1 MKWPLIFVFFASLSA
16 CDDSKNDTPILP
28 YVDTGVATDL
38 DAPDVG
44 DPATEVRA
52 ELMFPSDSAPGTTF
66 ESCLYASPIL
76 YKNDATEQILQAVG
90 PFIVALDPISGQE
103 IWRVEMPAP
112 EGEVA
117 VIIGTPEITAEK
129 LVVAYYATDSA
140 AASDAQPERLR
151 HRVAVVD
158 LKTQALDPAFPTI
171 ELTGSFEATGGGVV
185 PFLPSNALAR
195 AQVVIAK
202 VAGEMYGHAYVTFGN
217 VRDIQPWHG
226 FAFEI
231 DLDAWG
237 AGGDAITGK
246 LVTTPESD
254 CGQSGVSGS
263 RMRRCGG
270 GLWQPSGPL
279 IVPTTDSYEIILAPG
294 NGQLDLARN
303 DFANTLMR
311 VSPGLAFS
319 PDCDATACAD
329 FDSNAPATACVESCT
344 NLFIPRQEDAD
355 GPLRPESGVCDGL
368 TMFECWGK
376 LDYVGGSTPTL
387 VELPQA
393 GRLLA
398 YPTKDGA
405 VYLVDA
411 DELGI
416 MHDRLQLV
424 AVCGT
429 PDDTCRWDWAG
440 MIVNQPELTTVNGKP
455 VLIIPTFMPDKSHPA
470 GIVALEL
477 IDGPQAKLKV
487 LWQTPNF
494 STPESVT
501 RFREHSSRATIQN
514 VAAGLDVAWVVE
526 AKRQGPGR
534 LVGVRT
540 WDGKMVEDL
549 QMAGPGNRFTK
560 PLVVEDRVYVP
571 SCGNDRASGF
581 VEGYRV
587 LTEAP

>member
-1 MKWPLIFVFFASLSA
+1 MKYLTPLILCLAVAA
-16 CDDSKNDTPILP
+16 CDDPKTAPLD
-28 YVDTGVATDL
+28 YADTGVQADV
-38 DAPDVG
+38 DVPDVANPEA
-44 DPATEVRA
+44 DVKASRI
-52 ELMFPSDSAPGTTF
+52 FPTTAAPGVRF

-76 YKNDATEQILQAVG
+76 FERGAVQEILQAAG
-90 PFIVALDPISGQE
+90 PFIVALDAESGAE
-103 IWRVEMPAP
+103 LWRVEMPAP
-112 EGEVA
+112 EGEVG
-117 VIIGTPEITAEK
+117 VIIGTPAITAGK
-129 LVVAYYATDSA
+129 LVVTYYSTDTE

-151 HRVAVVD
+151 HRVAVID
-158 LKTQALDPAFPTI
+158 LDTKALDPAFGFI
-171 ELTGSFEATGGGVV
+171 ELTGTFPATGGGTVE
-185 PFLPSNALAR
+185 FRPSNALAR
-195 AQVVIAK
+195 AQTVLARVGTEA
-202 VAGEMYGHAYVTFGN
+202 YGHAYVTFGN

-231 DLDAWG
+231 DLDAWSV
-237 AGGDAITGK
+237 GDEPISGR

-279 IVPTTDSYEIILAPG
+279 IIPANDSYDIILAPG

-311 VSPGLAFS
+311 VPPGLNFDPA
-319 PDCDATACAD
+319 CDATACAD
-329 FDSNAPATACVESCT
+329 FDPNAPALACAESCK
-344 NLFIPRQEDAD
+344 NLFIPRRKESD
-355 GPLRPESGVCDGL
+355 GPLRPESGACDGL
-368 TMFECWGK
+368 TMFECWEK
-376 LDYVGGSTPTL
+376 LDYVGGSTPAL

-424 AVCGT
+424 SVCGT

-440 MIVNQPELTTVNGKP
+440 MIVNQPELSMINGKP
-455 VLIIPTFMPDKSHPA
+455 VLIVPTFMPDKSHPA

-477 IDGPQAKLKV
+477 IDGPTAKLKV

-501 RFREHSSRATIQN
+501 RFREHTSRPSIQN
-514 VAAGLDVAWVVE
+514 VAPSIDVAWVVE

-534 LVGVRT
+534 LMGVRT
-540 WDGKMVEDL
+540 WDGEVVEDL
-549 QMAGPGNRFTK
+549 ELSGPGNRFTK

-571 SCGNDRASGF
+571 SCGNDRTSGF
-581 VEGYRV
+581 VEAYRIA
-587 LTEAP
+587 LEAK